1 MIFTRWYISEVI
13 QTPVMIPVMNDNIIR
28 NLGVTAKKSRA
39 VIIKQI
45 STATN
50 EVPIMIFLSFILT
63 GIKELRY

>member
-1 MIFTRWYISEVI
+1 
-13 QTPVMIPVMNDNIIR
+13 MIPVMNDNIIR

-45 STATN
+45 STATK
-50 EVPIMIFLSFILT
+50 EVTIIIFLSFILT

>member
-1 MIFTRWYISEVI
+1 MI

-28 NLGVTAKKSRA
+28 NLGVTAKKSSA

-50 EVPIMIFLSFILT
+50 EVTMIIFLSFIL
-63 GIKELRY
+63 GDIKKLRY

>member
-1 MIFTRWYISEVI
+1 MIFTRWYIIEVI

-39 VIIKQI
+39 VNIKQI
-45 STATN
+45 STATS